1 MQTLTWKEVERKEIA
16 EVKVALGFWG
26 SSLNLLIAV
35 SLLLTLVFAT
45 PCLSQGT
52 DAGCGSIREHWEKV
66 FQELRDRIQD
76 FATIQQTPVPRITQ
90 KPLYDPNMGKTIAS
104 QVGEALQT
112 KEEILSTKRRECRD
126 LMTLEEEL
134 FPRLQECGGNGKNSK
149 DKDVKGLQKRR
160 QALLDKA
167 IVITADV
174 REVEGKETVLPYS
187 EAMGNQQD
195 DYRRSVNNY
204 WQTYQQ
210 MYRRWSGY

>member
-1 MQTLTWKEVERKEIA
+1 VTVS
-16 EVKVALGFWG
+16 LGSWS
-26 SSLNLLIAV
+26 SSLTFLIAA
-35 SLLLTLVFAT
+35 SLVLPLVFVT
-45 PCLSQGT
+45 PCQSQGT
-52 DAGCGSIREHWEKV
+52 DLGCGSVRERWEKV
-66 FQELRDRIQD
+66 FQDLRDKIQD
-76 FATIQQTPVPRITQ
+76 FSSIQQTPVPRIVAR
-90 KPLYDPNMGKTIAS
+90 PLYDPNMGKTIAS

-112 KEEILSTKRRECRD
+112 KEEILSAKRRECRD

-134 FPRLQECGGNGKNSK
+134 FPKMQECGGNGKNSK
-149 DKDVKGLQKRR
+149 DKEVKNLVKKR

-195 DYRRSVNNY
+195 YYSRNVNNY

-210 MYRRWSGY
+210 MYRRWGGY